1 MSTSASGAMTF
12 PGGPPTL
19 SMDDLPRLIDRPP
32 PAEVREPDAV
42 DHAAES
48 LRRAALVS
56 GGRNPVFALLV
67 EHDDDMVGLVAYA
80 LYKQSKRDWMEEF
93 ATRNGRGPTDDEVDS
108 YILGERTARRVAT
121 YRRLAADALDR
132 FKPQRAAHE
141 RAPAREPLAPDM
153 GREKP
158 RGFIE
163 QAQIFLMS
171 ASIGAVAALV
181 GVYGVPRLLA
191 P

>member
-121 YRRLAADALDR
+121 YRRLAADASTGSSR
-132 FKPQRAAHE
+132 SARRMSGRRRASPSRRTWEGRSRAASSS
-141 RAPAREPLAPDM
+141 RR
-153 GREKP
+153 R
-158 RGFIE
+158 
-163 QAQIFLMS
+163 S
-171 ASIGAVAALV
+171 S
-181 GVYGVPRLLA
+181 
-191 P
+191 